1 MKSELKGIKLTFFT
15 ADDTVKTYLKG
26 SNKLNMNNEETK
38 FIFQGNTLF
47 GMMLTPAPLRMQIVS
62 I

>member
-1 MKSELKGIKLTFFT
+1 MKSEWKGIKLIFCTD
-15 ADDTVKTYLKG
+15 DDTVKTYLKG
-26 SNKLNMNNEETK
+26 SNKFNMNNEETK
-38 FIFQGNTLF
+38 FIFQGNTFL